1 LDGELFITGR
11 LSDLIVIRGK
21 NLFPEDI
28 EATMQVAEPLLA
40 QEGAA
45 AFSVVGPS
53 TEQLVLVQE
62 VSSRVLRSV
71 DLIAMRDEV
80 SRLVLQRHGIGVSA
94 FVPVRAGSL
103 VRTSS
108 GKISRFACKH
118 LYMTQKLQPLPM

>member
-1 LDGELFITGR
+1 
-11 LSDLIVIRGK
+11 
-21 NLFPEDI
+21 
-28 EATMQVAEPLLA
+28 MQIAEPLLA

-45 AFSVVGPS
+45 AFSVEGYA

-62 VSSRVLRSV
+62 VSSRTLRAV

-80 SRLVLQRHGIGVSA
+80 SRLVMQRHGIGVGA

-108 GKISRFACKH
+108 GKISRFACKQ
-118 LYMTQKLQPLPM
+118 LYMTQKLLILPM